1 MSTTTVSAT
10 RAPAARPLRPAF
22 RALLDDAHAAWTALA
37 ALPAE
42 HPDHPAAQ
50 AHWTA
55 ACLAV
60 VTAVSSR
67 AEALA
72 LEGLD
77 GRSADD
83 WIRYLLSF
91 GLDG

>member
-1 MSTTTVSAT
+1 MSTTTA
-10 RAPAARPLRPAF
+10 RRPAPAQPLRPAF
-22 RALLDDAHAAWTALA
+22 RALLDDAHDAWTTLDVLPAHDPAHSAALA
-37 ALPAE
+37 R
-42 HPDHPAAQ
+42 
-50 AHWTA
+50 WTA
-55 ACLAV
+55 SCLAV
-60 VTAVSSR
+60 VTAVSTR
-67 AEALA
+67 AEAAA